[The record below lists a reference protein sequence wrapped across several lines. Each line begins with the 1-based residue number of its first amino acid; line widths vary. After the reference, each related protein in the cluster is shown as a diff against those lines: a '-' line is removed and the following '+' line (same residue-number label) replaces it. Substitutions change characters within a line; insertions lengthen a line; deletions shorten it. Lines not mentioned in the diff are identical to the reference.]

1 MATSPTDTSRAG
13 DTRPSRSRWHRVR
26 VHARHRRYI
35 VRSSPR
41 WYPVYRVA
49 VAVVGTVVLACG
61 IVAIPYPGPGWL
73 IVFLGLGILAS
84 EFAWAHGLL
93 TFVRRQYDRWMDWIS
108 RQHWSVQSI
117 FWIGTCAVVLVT
129 LWLLNAIYTVAG
141 WVDLDHLE
149 WLASPIFS

>member
-1 MATSPTDTSRAG
+1 MKNTSHADSGSQP
-13 DTRPSRSRWHRVR
+13 RSRWHRVR
-26 VHARHRRYI
+26 VRARHRRYV
-35 VRSSPR
+35 VRNNPR
-41 WYPVYRVA
+41 WYRIYRIA

-84 EFAWAHGLL
+84 EFAWAHRLL
-93 TFVRRQYDRWMDWIS
+93 TFVRRRYDRWMDWIS

-117 FWIGTCAVVLVT
+117 FWIGTCAIVLLT

-141 WVDLDHLE
+141 WVSLGHLE
-149 WLASPIFS
+149 WLASPLFS